1 MIVSWRIFP
10 AGLDLVVD
18 LLKRETEK
26 SQEGNKNWTASSAFR
41 ADEPLKRVSECPLF
55 GKLMTLLFGRL
66 QFF

>member
-18 LLKRETEK
+18 LLKRKTEK
-26 SQEGNKNWTASSAFR
+26 SLEGNKNWTASSAVR
-41 ADEPLKRVSECPLF
+41 ADKPLERVSECPPF
-55 GKLMTLLFGRL
+55 GKRMTLLYGRL